1 MFQGDLLYSALVS
14 IDGQFSDTQHVLN
27 AGRNNIYKMISGTI
41 IILEKVDIEL
51 GTENQSKNIV

>member
-27 AGRNNIYKMISGTI
+27 TGRNNIYKMISGTI

>member
-1 MFQGDLLYSALVS
+1 
-14 IDGQFSDTQHVLN
+14 VLN